1 MAIKI
6 GIVGLPNVGKST
18 LFNAIT
24 NSEIEAAN
32 YPFATIEPNVG
43 VVEIKDERVDFLA
56 SVYDSKKLI
65 YNQIQFVDIAGLVK
79 GASKGEGLGNQ
90 FLNNIREVDAIVHV
104 VRLFES
110 NEIVHVEGNVDP
122 VRDINTINL
131 ELILSDIEQVE
142 RWIDKNGKR
151 VVATGE
157 GKSEL
162 AFMELLKER
171 LTSERKLN
179 EFEYSTEEMEMI
191 KNFHF
196 LTMKPT
202 IYLANVSEEEAS
214 NPSVNSNYK
223 SFTNFVSERKEDFV
237 VVSAQIE
244 YEISKLEG
252 EDQQM
257 FLDEL
262 GLKESG
268 LNIVSKKAFSTL
280 GLSTYLTAGPQ
291 EIHAWAF
298 KNGMSAPQAAG
309 IIHTDFEKGFIKA
322 EVFTFEDIREHKS
335 EHVLKDKGLV
345 RLEGKDYIMQDGDV
359 CHFRFNV

>member
-1 MAIKI
+1 MSIKI
-6 GIVGLPNVGKST
+6 GIVGLPNIGKST

-43 VVEIKDERVDFLA
+43 VVEIKDERVSFLA
-56 SVYDSKKLI
+56 SVYKSKKLI

-104 VRLFES
+104 VRLFEDK
-110 NEIVHVEGNVDP
+110 EIVHVDGDVNP
-122 VRDINTINL
+122 IRDMETINL

-142 RWIDKNGKR
+142 RWLSKNGKR
-151 VVATGE
+151 VLATGT
-157 GKSEL
+157 GQGDLDIMNKI
-162 AFMELLKER
+162 KER
-171 LTSERKLN
+171 LDNGKKLN
-179 EFEYSTEEMEMI
+179 EFEYQEKELELI
-191 KNFHF
+191 KNFQF

-202 IYLANVSEEEAS
+202 IYLANVSEDEAS
-214 NPSVNSNYK
+214 SPEKNKNFSVFKEFIKN
-223 SFTNFVSERKEDFV
+223 RKEDYV
-237 VVSAQIE
+237 VISAQIE
-244 YEISKLEG
+244 YEISKLNE
-252 EDQQM
+252 EDQKV

-262 GLKESG
+262 NLKESG
-268 LNIVSKKAFSTL
+268 LNVVSKKAFHTL
-280 GLSTYLTAGPQ
+280 GLATYLTAGPE

-298 KNGMSAPQAAG
+298 ELGITAPQAAG

-322 EVFTFEDIREHKS
+322 EVFSFEDIKEHKT
-335 EHVLKDKGLV
+335 EQALKDKGLIKI
-345 RLEGKDYIMQDGDV
+345 EGKDYIMKDGDI

>member
-1 MAIKI
+1 MSIKI
-6 GIVGLPNVGKST
+6 GIVGLPNIGKST

-43 VVEIKDERVDFLA
+43 VVEIKDERVSFLA
-56 SVYDSKKLI
+56 SVYKSKKLI

-104 VRLFES
+104 VRLFEDK
-110 NEIVHVEGNVDP
+110 EIVHVDGDVNP
-122 VRDINTINL
+122 IRDMETINL

-142 RWIDKNGKR
+142 RWLSKNGKR
-151 VVATGE
+151 VLATGT
-157 GKSEL
+157 GQGDL
-162 AFMELLKER
+162 DIMNRIKER
-171 LTSERKLN
+171 LDNGKKLN
-179 EFEYSTEEMEMI
+179 EFEYQEKELELI
-191 KNFHF
+191 KNFQF

-202 IYLANVSEEEAS
+202 IYLANVSEDEAS
-214 NPSVNSNYK
+214 SPEKNKNFSVFKEFIKN
-223 SFTNFVSERKEDFV
+223 RKEDYV
-237 VVSAQIE
+237 VISAQIE
-244 YEISKLEG
+244 YEISKLNE
-252 EDQQM
+252 EDQKV

-262 GLKESG
+262 NLKESG
-268 LNIVSKKAFSTL
+268 LNVVSKKAFHTL
-280 GLSTYLTAGPQ
+280 GLATYLTAGPE

-298 KNGMSAPQAAG
+298 ELGITAPQAAG

-322 EVFTFEDIREHKS
+322 EVFSFEDIKEHKT
-335 EHVLKDKGLV
+335 EQALKDKGLIKI
-345 RLEGKDYIMQDGDV
+345 EGKDYIMKDGDI

>member
-6 GIVGLPNVGKST
+6 GIVGMPNVGKST

-32 YPFATIEPNVG
+32 YPFATIEPNIG

-56 SVYDSKKLI
+56 TVYNSKKLI

-104 VRLFES
+104 TRLFES
-110 NEIVHVEGNVDP
+110 NDIVHVDGNVDP
-122 VRDINTINL
+122 IRDIETINL
-131 ELILSDIEQVE
+131 ELILSDLEQVQ
-142 RWIDKNGKR
+142 RWIDKNEKR
-151 VVATGE
+151 INTTGE
-157 GKSEL
+157 GKVDLEV
-162 AFMELLKER
+162 LLKVRDR
-171 LTSERKLN
+171 LTQEKKLN
-179 EFEYSTEEMEMI
+179 EFSYSNEEMAII
-191 KNFHF
+191 KNFQF
-196 LTMKPT
+196 LTLKPT
-202 IYLANVSEEEAS
+202 IYLANVAESEAS
-214 NPSVNSNYK
+214 NPNSNP
-223 SFTNFVSERKEDFV
+223 NFENFEKFVNERNEKYV

-252 EDQQM
+252 EDQII
-257 FLDEL
+257 FLSEL
-262 GLKESG
+262 NLNESG
-268 LNIVSKKAFSTL
+268 LNSVSKMAFEAL
-280 GLSTYLTAGPQ
+280 GLGTYLTAGPQ

-298 KNGMSAPQAAG
+298 EIGMTAPQAAG

-322 EVFTFEDIREHKS
+322 EIFSFNDIKENKN
-335 EHVLKDKGLV
+335 ENKLKELGLV
-345 RLEGKDYIMQDGDV
+345 RLEGKDYIMKDGDV